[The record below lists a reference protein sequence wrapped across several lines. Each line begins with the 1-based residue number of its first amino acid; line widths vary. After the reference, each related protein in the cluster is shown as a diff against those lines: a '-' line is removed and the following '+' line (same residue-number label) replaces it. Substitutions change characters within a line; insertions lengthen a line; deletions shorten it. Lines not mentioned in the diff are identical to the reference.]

1 MRVNYKSINIAI
13 IGMVLMSRCASVLA
27 ATPLVQFS
35 AVPAANQYVLPAQ
48 NNMTFYTITNNTPKV
63 FPIKMS
69 FSSPLLSVA
78 NTGNA
83 CGAALAAHESC
94 VLAVSFAAPLQA
106 QTVVADVMVD
116 YHGRAPLIN
125 KVTYHVD
132 ADIACKLLPTASYQT
147 EFCQTQYQHA
157 LLYSQNLFNP
167 SNTNVLVGQAP
178 GGVIGIF
185 QQKNNTDYTC
195 YLSCGV
201 KALNQAAPTQD
212 TIFELASVTKTFTA
226 SILGKKQ
233 YLNQVPPLTSVTPYL
248 PIRSWNSQS
257 FSLTANQQ
265 PVTFQQLATFSGGV
279 CFSDAPSVRV
289 VPPYND
295 WIVNQGDFVKDINLL
310 NPDPTHACPNP
321 HDPHSDSIY
330 GSPNYLPSKNVYS
343 NSSFGLLG
351 QALMN
356 IDGYVNMDEGDFN
369 GWMCQHV
376 LTPLNM
382 LSTSGCLPDEAHT
395 NTCPQTGSY
404 CNTSLWSA
412 GDYAA
417 GYDVA
422 SNEFQ
427 GGTPFPYFP
436 WAPAGGLR
444 SNAVDMVIYVMAN
457 LGITNSVNPDA
468 ADIVNGMAI
477 AHEKNDYLPVPVG
490 STALPNIGSQSP
502 LRGNQ
507 GYAWVCM
514 LQQGTSDRVCGKIG
528 GHPYFQ
534 SFVGFSQSKLYGIVL
549 LLNAGSPATDG
560 SGSVSNPSVPS
571 PADVGVNM
579 INAASG

>member
-1 MRVNYKSINIAI
+1 MRFNIKS
-13 IGMVLMSRCASVLA
+13 VYLLMMLLLIRHASAMA
-27 ATPLVQFS
+27 ATPLVQFT
-35 AVPAANQYVLPAQ
+35 ALPAENQYVLPSQ
-48 NNMTFYTITNNTPKV
+48 NNLTFYTIKNNTAKS
-63 FPIKMS
+63 FPVKIS
-69 FSSPLLSVA
+69 FSSALMSV
-78 NTGNA
+78 NPGSST
-83 CGAALAAHESC
+83 CGAALSANASC
-94 VLAVSFAAPLQA
+94 TLAVSFTAPTQA
-106 QTVVADVMVD
+106 QTVVANMVVD
-116 YHGRAPLIN
+116 YHGRAPLMN

-132 ADIACKLLPTASYQT
+132 SDIACKLLPVASFQT

-157 LLYSQNLFNP
+157 LIYSQHMFNA
-167 SNTNVLVGQAP
+167 SNQDVLVGQAP
-178 GGVIGIF
+178 GGMIGIF
-185 QQKNNTDYTC
+185 QQRNNIDYTC
-195 YLSCGV
+195 YVSCGV
-201 KALNQAAPTQD
+201 KALNQAAPTPT

-226 SILGKKQ
+226 SILGKKV
-233 YLNQVPPLTSVTPYL
+233 YLNQVAPLTSVTPYL
-248 PIRSWNSQS
+248 PVRSWNSQS
-257 FSLTANQQ
+257 FGLTANQQ
-265 PVTFQQLATFSGGV
+265 AVTFQELATFSGGV

-289 VPPYND
+289 VPPYHD
-295 WIVNQGDFVKDINLL
+295 WLVNQGDFVKDINLL
-310 NPDPTHACPNP
+310 NPDPTHPCPSL
-321 HDPHSDSIY
+321 HDPHSDPIY

-356 IDGYVNMDEGDFN
+356 IDGYLNMDEGDFN

-382 LSTSGCLPDEAHT
+382 LYTNGCLPDEAHT

-404 CNTSLWSA
+404 CNTGLWSSS
-412 GDYAA
+412 DYAE

-422 SNEFQ
+422 NHQFQ
-427 GGTPFPYFP
+427 AGTPFPYFP

-457 LGITNSVNPDA
+457 LGITHSVNPDA
-468 ADIVNGMAI
+468 ADIINGMAL
-477 AHEKNDYLPVPVG
+477 AHQKNDYLPVPVG

-514 LQQGTSDRVCGKIG
+514 LQQGTNDRVCGKIG

-534 SFVGFSQSKLYGIVL
+534 SFVGFSQSKFYGIVL

-560 SGSVSNPSVPS
+560 SGAVSNPSVPS

-579 INAASG
+579 INAASA